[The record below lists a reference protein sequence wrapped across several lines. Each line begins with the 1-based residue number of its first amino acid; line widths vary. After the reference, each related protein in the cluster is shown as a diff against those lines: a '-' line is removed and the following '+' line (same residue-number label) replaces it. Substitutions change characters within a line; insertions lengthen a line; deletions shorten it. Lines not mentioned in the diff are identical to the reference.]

1 MKERSS
7 MGRRVFTRVNAVL
20 LTLVT
25 VSTLYPFIYIL
36 SMSVS
41 EQRAVMAREVWLLPK
56 GFSLASYYL
65 VFENKEIW
73 QVYGNTLWNT
83 VVGTGI
89 NLLLTVMGAYAL
101 SRKEF
106 AARNSIMFYIAI
118 TMFFSG
124 GLIPSF
130 LLVNNLGLYNTRWAM
145 VIPGAVNAWNLI
157 IARTY
162 FQSSL
167 PDSLPESAKMDGC
180 TDFGILFRIVLPV
193 SLPIIAVLTVFYS
206 VGHWNAWFN
215 ALLYLSDETLHPLQ
229 LYLRKILIM
238 NSPDMLQGMEDAFER
253 VAYAVQ
259 LKYASIIVATLPILC
274 IYPFVQQ
281 YFVKGVMLGAIKE

>member
-7 MGRRVFTRVNAVL
+7 MGRRVFTRINAVL

>member
-106 AARNSIMFYIAI
+106 AVRNSIMFYIAI